1 MGVQGSSPDS
11 PHNTG
16 WILPSSLSMCA
27 APAESSD
34 HTVLVEEMKWDD
46 PPPHM
51 FQSADEW
58 EVRKMSRRCPPL
70 YRGMIVQGRGIA
82 EEIVREKKYDLLLC
96 DGLMTL
102 ERIVS
107 INDNPHRTQ
116 GEFLFPWAHCTN
128 INFSLNQTWI
138 QIPSDK
144 L

>member
-1 MGVQGSSPDS
+1 MRR
-11 PHNTG
+11 
-16 WILPSSLSMCA
+16 
-27 APAESSD
+27 
-34 HTVLVEEMKWDD
+34 

-96 DGLMTL
+96 DGLMML

-116 GEFLFPWAHCTN
+116 GEFLFP
-128 INFSLNQTWI
+128 
-138 QIPSDK
+138 
-144 L
+144 